1 MLRLLDTYQTRSVP
15 ESLQWNFGIQHEFG
29 TNYVLD
35 VRYLGTRGIHLPVQI
50 QLNRQPVVN
59 ASNALPVYFTMP
71 SQATLNGLTNTLS
84 ALTTAYNNGGD
95 TVPSY
100 LAAGFTSPITAYMP
114 WGNSTYHG
122 VATTLNRRFSNG
134 LQMQGAYTWSHNIDD
149 STADV
154 FSTYLT
160 PRRAQN
166 SQDLAADRA
175 SSALDHR
182 QRFSLEV
189 LYDLPYFRHSN
200 WFMKNLVGNW
210 EIAPVYQY
218 QTGTLYT
225 VQSGVDANLN
235 GDSAP
240 DRVFYNPAGNRNI
253 GSGVTA
259 LMNSAGQTVAYVADN
274 PDAGY
279 VAAAKGTLPTV
290 GRNTG
295 QVNPIDDIDVSAAKR
310 FAITERFRLE
320 FSARVFNVFNHPQY
334 VASNISD
341 VAAIGFTSTDQHNFL
356 IPGSDLYD
364 QASQVFSSNP
374 RSMQL
379 ALKLVF

>member
-1 MLRLLDTYQTRSVP
+1 
-15 ESLQWNFGIQHEFG
+15 
-29 TNYVLD
+29 
-35 VRYLGTRGIHLPVQI
+35 
-50 QLNRQPVVN
+50 
-59 ASNALPVYFTMP
+59 
-71 SQATLNGLTNTLS
+71 
-84 ALTTAYNNGGD
+84 
-95 TVPSY
+95 
-100 LAAGFTSPITAYMP
+100 
-114 WGNSTYHG
+114 
-122 VATTLNRRFSNG
+122 
-134 LQMQGAYTWSHNIDD
+134 MQGAYTWSHDIDD

-166 SQDLAADRA
+166 SQDLQADRA

-182 QRFSLEV
+182 QRFTLEM
-189 LYDLPYFRHSN
+189 LYDLPFFKHSN
-200 WFMKNLVGNW
+200 WLMKNVVGNW

-240 DRVFYNPAGNRNI
+240 DRVFYNPAGSPNI
-253 GSGVTA
+253 GTGVTP
-259 LMNSAGQTVAYVADN
+259 LPNSAGQTVAYVADN
-274 PDAGY
+274 PNAGY

-295 QVNPIDDIDVSAAKR
+295 ELNPIDDIDVTLAKR
-310 FAITERFRLE
+310 FNLTERFRLE
-320 FSARVFNVFNHPQY
+320 FSARAFNIFNHPQY
-334 VASNISD
+334 VAGNISD
-341 VAAIGFTSTDQHNFL
+341 VAPIGFTSTDQHNFL
-356 IPGSDLYD
+356 IPGQGLFE

-379 ALKLVF
+379 ALKLIF